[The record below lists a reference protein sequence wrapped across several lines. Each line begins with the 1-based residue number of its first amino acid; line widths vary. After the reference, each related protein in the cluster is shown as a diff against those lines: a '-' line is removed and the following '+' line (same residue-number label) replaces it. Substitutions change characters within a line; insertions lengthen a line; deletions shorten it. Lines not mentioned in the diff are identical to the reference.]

1 MAKGYNA
8 LADVLVTRDGVNLN
22 DLYAEAKAA
31 VAERNRQ
38 RQRWVDLL
46 TYRVTEAS
54 DDVLQVGDQSDI
66 KMEDSS
72 EYGLPQGIRTNDTF
86 TTMAATGKWY
96 DIATKF
102 TMRALA
108 EMSSE
113 QVAAITNAAIEADNK
128 KTYELVLGQVFNKN
142 NVTFTEKGVALTAFT
157 FWNNDGVAP
166 PSYNGNTFP
175 GTHNHYRTSGA
186 AAVTSGDLDEIVA
199 DFKSHGFSEAT
210 GTQMVLFCNPVEA
223 AIINTFRVASGALE
237 DFVPAAGARFFTPNQ
252 LLGTQPAAT
261 WGDWAVKGAY
271 GELLII
277 EDNRIPVGYIVGL
290 ASGGQNVQ
298 TNPIMLR
305 EHANPSFSGLQIISG
320 SRNDYPLVD
329 SYFTHFQGVGV
340 RQRGAGLVM
349 QITASGTYTAP
360 SALAI

>member
-8 LADVLVTRDGVNLN
+8 LADVLVTRDGVNIN

-31 VAERNRQ
+31 VSERNSQ

-46 TYRVTEAS
+46 TFRVTKPS
-54 DDVLQVGDQSDI
+54 DEVLQSGDPTGI
-66 KMEDSS
+66 AMEESS
-72 EYGLPQGIRTNDTF
+72 EYGLPQGIRTGDSF
-86 TTMAATGKWY
+86 LSMAATGKWY

-108 EMSSE
+108 DMSSE
-113 QVAAITNAAIEADNK
+113 QIVSVTNAALEADNK
-128 KTYELVLGQVFNKN
+128 KTYELVLGQLFNKN
-142 NVTFTEKGVALTAFT
+142 NVTFTEKGSSYTAYT
-157 FWNNDGVAP
+157 FWNNDGSTP
-166 PSYNGNTFP
+166 PTYNGNTFSS
-175 GTHNHYRTSGA
+175 THNHYRTSGA
-186 AAVTSGDLDEIVA
+186 AAVTSGDLDEIIA
-199 DFKSHGFSEAT
+199 DFKSHGYSEAT
-210 GTQMVLFCNPVEA
+210 GSQMVLFCNSVEA
-223 AIINTFRVASGALE
+223 NVINGFRVASGALE

-252 LLGTQPAAT
+252 LLGSQPSAT

-277 EDNRIPVGYIVGL
+277 EDNRIPAGYIVGL
-290 ASGGQNVQ
+290 VSGGANIK

-305 EHANPSFSGLQIISG
+305 EHENPAFTGLQIISG
-320 SRNDYPLVD
+320 NNTSYPLVD

-360 SALAI
+360 TSLAI